1 MFEHLVIDEL
11 ELNDPIIYQVN
22 KHLAKSDLIKPQEV
36 KRLKE
41 FVQYQLKNDDLAL
54 HRITTF
60 ALSDYEK
67 EFNEAEL
74 DYYEIIDILAEY

>member
-11 ELNDPIIYQVN
+11 ELNDPKIYQVN
-22 KHLAKSDLIKPQEV
+22 KHLVKSDLTKPQEV

-41 FVQYQLKNDDLAL
+41 FVQYQLENDDTPL
-54 HRITTF
+54 HRIKLF
-60 ALSDYEK
+60 ALGNYEK

-74 DYYEIIDILAEY
+74 DYYEIINILAEY